1 MKPKVLIL
9 HTSGTNRD
17 QEAVWAVEL
26 AGGQPE
32 VVHINQLRRRVKAL
46 AMYQMLVIAGGFSY
60 GDALGA
66 GRRLALNL
74 TLDLADDLTAFV
86 EAGKPILGICNG
98 FQALVK
104 ANLLPEPNTQTTS
117 HAVTLTQNQR
127 QQFECRWVTLLPNY
141 DSPSDVSRIRCRNE

>member
-9 HTSGTNRD
+9 HASGTNRD
-17 QEAVWAVEL
+17 QEAAWAIDL

-32 VVHINQLRRRVKAL
+32 VVHINQLRSRAKEL
-46 AMYQMLVIAGGFSY
+46 AMYQMLVVAGGFSY

-66 GRRLALNL
+66 GRRLALDL
-74 TLDLADDLTAFV
+74 TLDLVDELAAFV

-104 ANLLPEPNTQTTS
+104 ANQHKSCADHGQPGYPQPGQPVEVLGRTQHVKET
-117 HAVTLTQNQR
+117 
-127 QQFECRWVTLLPNY
+127 
-141 DSPSDVSRIRCRNE
+141 